1 MCKVSVVIPNYN
13 GMIYLD
19 DCLSALRRQSEKDF
33 EILLVDNG
41 SGDGSIS
48 FVKEK
53 YPEVRCIAL
62 KRNYGF
68 CRAVN
73 IGIQKA
79 KAPYVILLNNDT
91 KAEEDFVRTL
101 LADIEMHPN
110 CFSSQAKIL
119 QMHNPALMDDGG
131 NYYCS
136 LGWAFAWG
144 KDMPANLYD
153 EPRRIFASCA
163 CAAIYRKS
171 IFSVIGY
178 FDERHYAYLED
189 IDIGYRARIE
199 GYENRYAP
207 GAVVHHVGSG
217 TTGSRYNEFKI
228 GYSARN
234 NIYLIYKNMPFLQIL
249 LNIPFLI
256 TGILV
261 KTVFFG
267 SKGYYKEY
275 IQGIRKG
282 FALAEKGSK
291 VKFKKKNFKN
301 YVKIQFELWINI
313 IKRLKNTR

>member
-1 MCKVSVVIPNYN
+1 MCKVSIVIPNFN
-13 GMIYLD
+13 GIVYLEE
-19 DCLSALRRQSEKDF
+19 CLDSLRRQTEKDF

-41 SGDGSIS
+41 SADGSIS

-53 YPEVRCIAL
+53 YPEVKCILL
-62 KRNYGF
+62 KKNYGF
-68 CRAVN
+68 CKAVN
-73 IGIQKA
+73 TGIKKA

-91 KAEEDFVRTL
+91 KAEVDFVEAMI
-101 LADIEMHPN
+101 ADMEMHPG
-110 CFSSQAKIL
+110 CFSSQAKLL
-119 QMHNPALMDDGG
+119 QMHNPTLMDDGG
-131 NYYCS
+131 NYYCA

-144 KDMPANLYD
+144 KDMPAVQYD

-163 CAAIYRKS
+163 AAAIYRKS
-171 IFSVIGY
+171 VFTEIGY
-178 FDERHYAYLED
+178 FDEVHYAYLED
-189 IDIGYRARIE
+189 IDIGYRARIA

-234 NIYLIYKNMPFLQIL
+234 NIYLVYKNMPILQIL

-256 TGILV
+256 AGILV

-267 SKGYYKEY
+267 SKGYLKEY
-275 IQGIRKG
+275 LQGIRKG
-282 FALAEKGSK
+282 FALAAKGSK
-291 VKFKKKNFKN
+291 VKFKKKNIKN
-301 YVKIQFELWINI
+301 YVKIQIELWINI

>member
-1 MCKVSVVIPNYN
+1 MCKVSIVIPNFN
-13 GMIYLD
+13 GMAYLD
-19 DCLSALRRQSEKDF
+19 NCLDSLRRQTEKDF

-41 SGDGSIS
+41 SEDGSIS

-53 YPEVRCIAL
+53 YPEVKCIVL

-73 IGIQKA
+73 TGIMKA

-91 KAEEDFVRTL
+91 KAEEEFVEAMI
-101 LADIEMHPN
+101 ADMEMHPG
-110 CFSSQAKIL
+110 CFSSQAKLL
-119 QMHNPALMDDGG
+119 QLHNPTLMDDGG
-131 NYYCS
+131 NYYCA

-144 KDMPANLYD
+144 KDMPAILYD
-153 EPRRIFASCA
+153 EPRRIFAACA
-163 CAAIYRKS
+163 AAAIYRKS
-171 IFSVIGY
+171 VFQEIGY
-178 FDERHYAYLED
+178 FDEMHYAYLED
-189 IDIGYRARIE
+189 IDIGYRARIA

-234 NIYLIYKNMPFLQIL
+234 NIYLVYKNMPFLQIL

-256 TGILV
+256 AGILV

-267 SKGYYKEY
+267 SKGYLKEY
-275 IQGIRKG
+275 MQGIWKG
-282 FALAEKGSK
+282 FALSAKGSK
-291 VKFKKKNFKN
+291 VKFKKKNIKN